1 LVSAREEPDAPISP
15 AMEGLLRVH
24 RRVIEGSEPE
34 STDGEIAGGG
44 GPVSSRLLV
53 AATQA
58 GSLIGRQ
65 GATIK
70 SIQDA
75 SGATVRVL
83 PAGKG
88 FPSLSSCILCS
99 ISLASISMLDS
110 HFH

>member
-1 LVSAREEPDAPISP
+1 MGRIDWNVYTILQVLVSAREEPDAIISP

-34 STDGEIAGGG
+34 TTTDGEIAGGG
-44 GPVSSRLLV
+44 GPVASRLLV

-83 PAGKG
+83 PPGKI
-88 FPSLSSCILCS
+88 FIL
-99 ISLASISMLDS
+99 
-110 HFH
+110 FE

>member
-1 LVSAREEPDAPISP
+1 MEKIDWNVYTILQVLVSAREEPDAIISP

-24 RRVIEGSEPE
+24 RRVIEGTEPE
-34 STDGEIAGGG
+34 TTTDGEIAGGG
-44 GPVSSRLLV
+44 GPVASRLLV

-70 SIQDA
+70 SIQDL

-83 PAGKG
+83 PPGKI
-88 FPSLSSCILCS
+88 FIL
-99 ISLASISMLDS
+99 
-110 HFH
+110 FE

>member
-1 LVSAREEPDAPISP
+1 MVSAREDPESAISP

-24 RRVIEGSEPE
+24 RRVIEGADPE
-34 STDGEIAGGG
+34 SMDAEIAPGGT
-44 GPVSSRLLV
+44 PVSSRLLV

-70 SIQDA
+70 SIQDS

-83 PAGKG
+83 PAG
-88 FPSLSSCILCS
+88 
-99 ISLASISMLDS
+99 
-110 HFH
+110 

>member
-1 LVSAREEPDAPISP
+1 MVSAREDPEVAVCP

-24 RRVIEGSEPE
+24 RRVIEGGDPE
-34 STDGEIAGGG
+34 SLDPEIASRGI
-44 GPVSSRLLV
+44 PVSSRLLV

-70 SIQDA
+70 SIQDS

-83 PAGKG
+83 PAG
-88 FPSLSSCILCS
+88 
-99 ISLASISMLDS
+99 
-110 HFH
+110 

>member
-1 LVSAREEPDAPISP
+1 MQVLVSAREDPDLTISP
-15 AMEGLLRVH
+15 AMDGLLRVH
-24 RRVIEGSEPE
+24 RRVVEGSDP
-34 STDGEIAGGG
+34 DGEDGHAEPRAGGG
-44 GPVSSRLLV
+44 TVASRLLV

-83 PAGKG
+83 PPGKADLFG
-88 FPSLSSCILCS
+88 NLPAESCLVS
-99 ISLASISMLDS
+99 
-110 HFH
+110 

>member
-1 LVSAREEPDAPISP
+1 MSAREDPDATVSP

-24 RRVIEGSEPE
+24 RRVIDSSEPE
-34 STDGEIAGGG
+34 SADGEMAGGG

-75 SGATVRVL
+75 SGATVRIL
-83 PAGKG
+83 PPG
-88 FPSLSSCILCS
+88 
-99 ISLASISMLDS
+99 
-110 HFH
+110 